1 MDSDK
6 KYSLFIISLIL
17 LVSIIAIY
25 LTKEF
30 VPVVVFSI
38 FLTYVLYPVYSYLE
52 RTTRSERIASSISV
66 LSALFILGL
75 CIYLLVIS
83 AVKEISKLIA
93 SPNQIREPIIALEKE
108 LLDFINST
116 DYLSFITN
124 TFISDGLS
132 QPVVTAINWL
142 SPYAR
147 TFLTSFIT
155 NTPLYTISFVL
166 TLLFTYYFLIDAH
179 RIRAQIMDVI
189 PEKNKHDVSLFLS
202 ELNVIYYNLFNIF
215 FVTSFLTG
223 VIASVG
229 FLLLGLPY
237 PVILGMAVFLL
248 TLLPLVGAPVIYIP
262 LFIYYLA
269 IQDYT
274 TAVIILLFGILILS
288 IFPDSFIRPKLAK
301 NKASIHPVITLLS
314 FTAPIFVIG
323 FTGFIVG
330 PLVYGFLLAF
340 YRTKL
345 KTTNQSSDKE
355 PES

>member
-6 KYSLFIISLIL
+6 KYNLFIISLLL

-52 RTTRSERIASSISV
+52 KVTKSERIASSISV

-75 CIYLLVIS
+75 CIYLLLSS
-83 AVKEISKLIA
+83 AVREISKLIT
-93 SPNQIREPIIALEKE
+93 SPDQIREPIIALEKE
-108 LLDFINST
+108 LLDFISST
-116 DYLSFITN
+116 DYLSFIAESY
-124 TFISDGLS
+124 ISNGLS
-132 QPVVTAINWL
+132 QPVVTVINWV
-142 SPYAR
+142 SPYVK

-155 NTPLYTISFVL
+155 NTPLYLISFVL
-166 TLLFTYYFLIDAH
+166 TLLFTYYFLIDAR

-189 PEKNKHDVSLFLS
+189 PEKNKHVVSLFIN

-229 FLLLGLPY
+229 FFLLGIPY

-262 LFIYYLA
+262 FFIYYLI
-269 IQDYT
+269 IQDYA
-274 TAVIILLFGILILS
+274 TAIIILLFGIFILS
-288 IFPDSFIRPKLAK
+288 IFPDSFIRPRLAK

-340 YRTKL
+340 YRTKI
-345 KTTNQSSDKE
+345 KIKYQTDEE